1 MQQLLDNLADLSG
14 LRDRDELDFALVQ
27 ALGTTILGDLGA
39 VRLVR
44 AIGQAADQHWLVR
57 AQTQAGSQP
66 PTRDVLWS
74 DWSHLPKLAAYPNRQ
89 QALAS
94 GNIVCTMGSPCT
106 TIVPIDTQASVCSL
120 LEMESDHPLSDQI
133 LAMTRTTLRLYK
145 NLLGLLDYGEKDAL
159 TDLLNRKSFD
169 SAFVRA
175 AVEPTV
181 DPAYAQSNRRT
192 TDADAQGS
200 FWLVMLDIDHF
211 KRVNDTYGHLI
222 GDEVL
227 LLLARLMRATFRLQD
242 QLYRFGGE
250 EFVVLLRC
258 LDHTDI
264 SNVLER
270 LRRTVEEFSFPQVGG
285 ITVSIGFTQLRSD
298 DTPDVAFDRAD
309 RAVYYAKAHGR
320 NQVRSYCTL
329 VESGD
334 LTEQIE
340 NTTEV
345 SFF

>member
-1 MQQLLDNLADLSG
+1 MQQLLNDLADLSG

-27 ALGTTILGDLGA
+27 MLRTSILGDHGR

-44 AIGQAADQHWLVR
+44 SIGQAQDQHWLIR
-57 AQTQAGSQP
+57 AELQASHSG
-66 PTRDVLWS
+66 PTRDMVWA
-74 DWSHLPKLAAYPNRQ
+74 DWSHLPKLSAFPKRE
-89 QALAS
+89 QAIS
-94 GNIVCTMGSPCT
+94 TGKVVCTAGPPCT
-106 TIVPIDTQASVCSL
+106 TIFPIDTSPTVRSL
-120 LEMESDHPLSDQI
+120 LELESDHPLSEQV
-133 LAMTRTTLRLYK
+133 LAMTHTMLRMYQ

-169 SAFVRA
+169 GAFVRA
-175 AVEPTV
+175 AVEHDTNSGYDQP
-181 DPAYAQSNRRT
+181 DRRT
-192 TDADAQGS
+192 QDAGGS
-200 FWLVMLDIDHF
+200 YWLVMLDIDHF
-211 KRVNDTYGHLI
+211 KRVNDTFGHLI

-258 LDHTDI
+258 SDHADI
-264 SNVLER
+264 SAVLER
-270 LRRTVEEFSFPQVGG
+270 FRRTVEEYSFPQAGT
-285 ITVSIGFTQLRSD
+285 ITVSIGFTKLRTD

-309 RAVYYAKAHGR
+309 KAVYYAKAHGR
-320 NQVRSYCTL
+320 NQVRSYSDL
-329 VESGD
+329 VASGA

>member
-1 MQQLLDNLADLSG
+1 MQQLLNSLADLSG

-27 ALGTTILGDLGA
+27 ALRANILGGHGA

-44 AIGQAADQHWLVR
+44 AIGQAHDQHWLVR
-57 AQTQAGSQP
+57 AQTLSSFEP
-66 PTRDVLWS
+66 PTRDVVWS
-74 DWSHLPKLAAYPNRQ
+74 DWSHLPKMAAYPKRQ
-89 QALAS
+89 QTVSS
-94 GNIVCTMGSPCT
+94 GEIVSTLGNPCT
-106 TIVPIDTQASVCSL
+106 TIFPIDAHPSVCSL
-120 LEMESDHPLSDQI
+120 LEMESDHALSEQV
-133 LAMTRTTLRLYK
+133 LAMTLTMLRLYK

-169 SAFVRA
+169 GAFVRA
-175 AVEPTV
+175 AVEPEV
-181 DPAYAQSNRRT
+181 NPAYEKTNRRNT
-192 TDADAQGS
+192 NADAGGN

-258 LDHTDI
+258 FDHTDI

-270 LRRTVEEFSFPQVGG
+270 LRRAVEEFSFPQVER
-285 ITVSIGFTQLRSD
+285 ITVSVGFTKLRPD
-298 DTPDVAFDRAD
+298 DTPDVAFGRSD

-320 NQVRSYCTL
+320 NQVCSYSEL
-329 VESGD
+329 VESGA
-334 LTEQIE
+334 LAEHIE